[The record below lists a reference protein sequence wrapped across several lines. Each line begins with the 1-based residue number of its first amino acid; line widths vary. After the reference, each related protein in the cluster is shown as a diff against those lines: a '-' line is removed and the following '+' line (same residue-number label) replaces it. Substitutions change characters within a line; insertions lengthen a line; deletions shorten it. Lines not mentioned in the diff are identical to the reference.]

1 MPNYFEKIIGVIY
14 RQKRG
19 SGSFMTGEHPD
30 EEALASFLEDKL
42 PHKDRLLIE
51 KHLVSCSSCAE
62 YVGIQLKMESGLAKE
77 VPGLLL
83 QKVKR
88 LVIDD
93 NKDSLLEIFLK
104 LKEKA
109 IEIIQTSGDVLVG
122 QEFISAPVL
131 RSRRIKDFR
140 EEVVIL
146 KDLQSIRVEA
156 RLKNNNAKSFDLAV
170 SARDKQSQELIR
182 DLRVTLFKGGL
193 ELESYASEAASVIFR
208 DILPGVYTAE
218 VTKSGEKV
226 AVVKIKAEI

>member
-14 RQKRG
+14 RKKRG
-19 SGSFMTGEHPD
+19 SGGFVSGEHPD
-30 EEALASFLEDKL
+30 EEALACFLEDKL
-42 PHKDRLLIE
+42 PHADRLLIE
-51 KHLVSCSSCAE
+51 RHLVRCNFCAE
-62 YVGIQLKMESGLAKE
+62 YVGSQLKMQAGLAKE

-83 QKVKR
+83 EKVER
-88 LVIDD
+88 LVIDGGGEG
-93 NKDSLLEIFLK
+93 LFEIFLK

-122 QEFISAPVL
+122 QELIPAPVL

-156 RLKNNNAKSFDLAV
+156 RLKNNNAKSFDLTVA
-170 SARDKQSQELIR
+170 ARDKQSQKLIR
-182 DLRVTLFKGGL
+182 DLRVTLLKGGL

-208 DILPGVYTAE
+208 DILPGIYTAE
-218 VTKSGEKV
+218 VTKAGEKV
-226 AVVKIKAEI
+226 AVVEIKAET